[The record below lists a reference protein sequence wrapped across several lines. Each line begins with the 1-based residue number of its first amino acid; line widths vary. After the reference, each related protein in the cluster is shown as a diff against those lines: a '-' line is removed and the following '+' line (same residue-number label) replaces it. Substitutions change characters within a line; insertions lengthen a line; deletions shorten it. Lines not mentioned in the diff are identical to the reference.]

1 MRGHAKFII
10 SAIVLAVLVGGALV
24 FSQARQS
31 RATAP
36 LEEIEESY
44 ASNAYAA
51 DLGELLNGSASFQ
64 GADLVV
70 RGRATTAV
78 NRQVSRPSLPTPK
91 PGSRKPT
98 PPRNDSWVDFTL
110 EISEV
115 VLAGQALP
123 TAPIIVTTPGYQ
135 QDGKAYFME
144 GYRHLQIGQEYLLF
158 LTQRPDGRF
167 EPIGPQGYLKVQGN
181 KVEPLQPG
189 LPAIEDLRGKSVEEV
204 KQQVKAAKVP
214 KR

>member
-78 NRQVSRPSLPTPK
+78 NRQVSRPSLPTPE

-123 TAPIIVTTPGYQ
+123 TVASELRRWKLLRGVAGSVKPIPLMV
-135 QDGKAYFME
+135 
-144 GYRHLQIGQEYLLF
+144 R
-158 LTQRPDGRF
+158 QRPVR
-167 EPIGPQGYLKVQGN
+167 P
-181 KVEPLQPG
+181 
-189 LPAIEDLRGKSVEEV
+189 
-204 KQQVKAAKVP
+204 
-214 KR
+214 